1 MNFSPYQSR
10 GQLAAP
16 NQNYI
21 DPLRVSYNNRGEQAL
36 ARANTEMVGVF
47 VKGLQDMKDQY
58 DSGKVMEA
66 NNEYN
71 RLMTE
76 GSAELMQRKQE
87 NALNVVDDYDKL
99 HVKTMEKVR
108 KKYGQFINYG
118 KAGQAFNIYTERD
131 NNTRR
136 ANMLKYQMAE
146 TDAYHETQFKNQM
159 EDCVQIVSGGGYSD
173 EAIEAG
179 IGRAFPLVESRYAQ
193 YGQAMVQQ
201 QMKAAKR
208 TMVENALSF
217 FTSMENY
224 PRMKDLCQKYRD
236 VISPGKMSSVL
247 ALIGKRQ
254 EAAKELALQQR
265 MWGDLGPN
273 ATPSQVEAWADNYLA
288 RARQGGKQSGLPLY
302 KQWDED
308 WANIPFSNG
317 TLGTSGCAPTSL
329 AMELSWFL
337 GEYVSPVDVANY
349 ATNEGLVDSDG
360 VHGGKF
366 IPAVAR
372 HYGVEM
378 RQTDDKEEVIDLL
391 RRGIPVVAAH
401 DPGMFT
407 DYGHF
412 LVYAGLDAD
421 GRVMINDPNGG
432 VRHSDDATFSLD
444 EIFNQESADYYV
456 PDNLQDIAKRQDEAI
471 NNVEIDDV
479 KAEEIKKKIA
489 ADYRHRQNL
498 YKAEENEILKQAKTE
513 MQDLMNHDVT
523 DVEQYQE
530 IADRYATNRDMQVEL
545 EKTVASV
552 RRRNE
557 KAAEQT
563 SRRQPSIKVDEADMS
578 LLRNEISK
586 GVVSEADIINYCA
599 DRGITSKT
607 EINKCLKLL
616 KDYTENKGEWA
627 IPYKEIKEYCG
638 IDDKNVADKQKYN
651 ITINKVARWKYKE
664 MLYENNG
671 NLPEGWEQE
680 LEKRV
685 KDSFEKEYHGV
696 GDYRPIDSWG
706 ITPDVLANKQVMISN
721 ADLMAAG
728 FVSIEQIGNGDEYW
742 LLRDDGS
749 KTYMT
754 GEDVMKLKGM
764 SGYVER

>member
-1 MNFSPYQSR
+1 MDFSPYQAQ
-10 GQLAAP
+10 GKLNAP
-16 NQNYI
+16 NQNYT
-21 DPLRVSYNNRGEQAL
+21 DPLRVSYNNAGAQAL
-36 ARANTEMVGVF
+36 ARENGKLGMTFWGGALAYKEQV
-47 VKGLQDMKDQY
+47 
-58 DSGKVMEA
+58 DSAKSLEA

-71 RLMTE
+71 RLMSE
-76 GSAELMQRKQE
+76 GTAELMQRKQE
-87 NALNVVDDYDKL
+87 KALNIVEDYDKL
-99 HVKTMEKVR
+99 QSRTLETIK
-108 KKYGQFINYG
+108 KKYGSYINYG
-118 KAGQAFNIYTERD
+118 KAAVEFNNFTTRD
-131 NNTRR
+131 NATRR
-136 ANMLKYQMAE
+136 ANMLKYQLSE
-146 TDAYHETQFKNQM
+146 IDAFHETQFNNQM
-159 EDCVQIVSGGGYSD
+159 ADCAQMVSDGGYSD
-173 EAIEAG
+173 DAIAAG
-179 IGRAFPLVESRYAQ
+179 VNRALPLVENRYAN
-193 YGQAMVQQ
+193 YGNAMIQQ
-201 QMKAAKR
+201 QMQAAKR
-208 TMVENALSF
+208 GMVENALSF
-217 FTSMENY
+217 FTSMGNY
-224 PRMKDLCQKYRD
+224 SRIKDLCQKYRD
-236 VISPGKMSSVL
+236 VISPGKMSSML
-247 ALIGKRQ
+247 ALVGKRQ
-254 EAAKELALQQR
+254 EEAKELALQQR
-265 MWGDLGPN
+265 MWSDLGPN
-273 ATPSQVEAWADNYLA
+273 ATPSQVEAWADNYLSQA
-288 RARQGGKQSGLPLY
+288 RRSGNQEGIPLY

-308 WANIPFSNG
+308 WADVPFSNG

-337 GEYVSPVDVANY
+337 GEYVSPVEVANY
-349 ATNEGLVDSDG
+349 ATSEGLVDSDG
-360 VHGGKF
+360 VHGSKF
-366 IPAVAR
+366 IPAVAK

-391 RRGIPVVAAH
+391 RRGVPVVAAH

-412 LVYAGLDAD
+412 LVYTGIDAD

-456 PDNLQDIAKRQDEAI
+456 PDNLQDIARRQNEGF
-471 NNVEIDDV
+471 NNVEIDEV
-479 KAEEIKKKIA
+479 KADEIKKKLSS
-489 ADYRHRQNL
+489 DYKHRQSL
-498 YKAEENEILKQAKTE
+498 YKAEETEILRQAKTE

-523 DVEQYQE
+523 DVDQYQE
-530 IADRYATNRDMQVEL
+530 IADRYATNREMQVEL
-545 EKTVASV
+545 EKTVASI

-557 KAAEQT
+557 KAVEQT
-563 SRRQPSIKVDEADMS
+563 ARSQPSVRVDEADMN

-586 GVVSEADIINYCA
+586 GAVTESDIINYCA
-599 DRGITSKT
+599 ERGITAKQ

-638 IDDKNVADKQKYN
+638 IDEKNVTDKQKYD

-706 ITPDVLANKQVMISN
+706 MTPDVLANEQVIISN

-728 FVSIEQIGNGDEYW
+728 FIGIEQIGNGNEYW